1 MVLSVI
7 LFTIWSPAFTWKIMG
22 NRIWGA
28 GSQLYW
34 DPCRRLPCG
43 SHCRFPEM
51 VQKDLRVREEQP
63 LWASLRES
71 SSSLVV
77 CLQGNHGLFV
87 LKRQCPASATIHS
100 CQLTCLQPSHIYLT
114 WCTGSTE
121 NNENSLQTIDFL
133 LHAPKCSKQHSC
145 FQSMPF
151 SGHIFSIMY
160 VHPWLIHVNVWQ
172 NPL

>member
-7 LFTIWSPAFTWKIMG
+7 LFTIWSPAFAWKIMG

-34 DPCRRLPCG
+34 DPRRRLPCG
-43 SHCRFPEM
+43 SHCRFPEV
-51 VQKDLRVREEQP
+51 VQKGSVSGR
-63 LWASLRES
+63 
-71 SSSLVV
+71 SSLF
-77 CLQGNHGLFV
+77 GLLCMNLPPHWSFTC
-87 LKRQCPASATIHS
+87 KETMGSSCWNASASASATLHT
-100 CQLTCLQPSHIYLT
+100 CQLICLQPSHIYLT
-114 WCTGSTE
+114 RCTGSTE

-133 LHAPKCSKQHSC
+133 LHAPKCSKELTC

-160 VHPWLIHVNVWQ
+160 VHPWLMHVNVWQ